1 MVDVD
6 GVVVHGRP
14 ADGLPPFTYLERDLG
29 LPAALLQREF
39 FAPHWS
45 EIVTGK
51 EALMPRLESVL
62 ARIAPQLSAETLR
75 AYWFENDSN
84 IDHVFLEALS
94 AWRAHGIAIYL
105 ATNQEHMRAN
115 YLMEERGLADHVD
128 GILYSAALGHRKPSA
143 EFYRLANE
151 HAGVAAAD
159 IVFIDDTRENVEAA
173 RAFGWNAVEW
183 NGDVGLD
190 EALAPFAHDI

>member
-6 GVVVHGRP
+6 GVVVRGRP
-14 ADGLPPFTYLERDLG
+14 ADGLPPLTYLERDLG

-75 AYWFENDSN
+75 AYWFENDSR
-84 IDHVFLEALS
+84 IDHAFLEALG
-94 AWRAHGIAIYL
+94 AWRAGGIAIYL
-105 ATNQEHMRAN
+105 ATNQEHMRAK
-115 YLMEERGLADHVD
+115 YLMEERGLAAHVD
-128 GILYSAALGHRKPSA
+128 GILYSAALGHRKPSP
-143 EFYRLANE
+143 EFYHLANE

-159 IVFIDDTRENVEAA
+159 IVFIDDIRENVEAA

-183 NGDVGLD
+183 NGEVALD
-190 EALAPFAHDI
+190 EALAPFENGR